1 MSVLLAAYLSTLLR
15 ILPLVVCG
23 LVGFI
28 WGKRDIAYPT
38 AFVSTLVTYV
48 AIPMLVFH
56 TLMTTPLEAQALVIV
71 LGASAAA
78 LLVGALIVAVLLRL
92 FGLPVCALVQ
102 TAWIPNA
109 GNLGLPMATL
119 VFGAQGLTVAIAF
132 FAVSSFLSF
141 TLGLRWLTGSAGKV
155 SRQPVVWATLLAI
168 IARWVGL
175 SAPEW
180 MLDSALLLGSLAV
193 PLMLLTLGHALSQ
206 LPRSGFKAGSLVAV
220 ARFVSGAVVAVGL
233 LSISGLSQDIA
244 APIALQMVMPCAVN
258 SYLFARLHGTEGD
271 ASAGGVLLSTLA
283 FIVFAPLLLWF
294 LGATS

>member
-23 LVGFI
+23 LIGFI
-28 WGKRDIAYPT
+28 WGKRNIAYPT
-38 AFVSTLVTYV
+38 DFVSMLVTYV

-56 TLMTTPLEAQALVIV
+56 TLMTTPLEAQALVIL

-78 LLVGALIVAVLLRL
+78 LLAGALIVAGLLRL
-92 FGLPVCALVQ
+92 FGLPVAALGQ

-119 VFGAQGLTVAIAF
+119 VFGSQGLTVAIAF

-168 IARWVGL
+168 IARWASL

-180 MLDSALLLGSLAV
+180 VLDSALLLGSLAV

-206 LPRSGFKAGSLVAV
+206 LPSSGFKAGSRVAV

-233 LSISGLSQDIA
+233 LGFSGLAYDIA

-271 ASAGGVLLSTLA
+271 ASAGAVLLSTLA
-283 FIVFAPLLLWF
+283 FIILAPLLLWF